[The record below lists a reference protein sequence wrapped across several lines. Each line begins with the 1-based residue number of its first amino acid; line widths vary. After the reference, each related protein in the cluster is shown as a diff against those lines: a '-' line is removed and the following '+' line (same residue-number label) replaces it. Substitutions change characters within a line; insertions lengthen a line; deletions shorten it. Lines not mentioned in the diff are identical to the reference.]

1 LVHYQKRY
9 YELCASL
16 LLST

>member
-9 YELCASL
+9 HELCASL